1 MPQNT
6 APIFTL
12 NPTAGWAALLAANI
26 AKDGTGTVSTILTA
40 NASNGAFLTKISF
53 EPAGTNV
60 ATIARIFLNNG
71 LVNSTPANNTLIGQ
85 VELPATTLSESITT
99 NLTAVQRAFNIAMPA
114 GYKINVVLAT
124 AVAAGWH
131 ITAFGGDY

>member
-12 NPTAGWAALLAANI
+12 NPTAGWAALLTANA
-26 AKDGTGTVSTILTA
+26 AKDGTGTVSTIMTA
-40 NASNGAFLTKISF
+40 NASNGAFLSRITF
-53 EPAGTNV
+53 EPVGTNV

-71 LVNSTPANNTLIGQ
+71 AVNSTPANNTLIAQ
-85 VELPATTLSESITT
+85 INLPATTLSETSTL
-99 NLTAVQRAFNIAMPA
+99 NLTPMQQSFNIAIPP

>member
-12 NPTAGWAALLAANI
+12 NPTAGWAALLTANI

-40 NASNGAFLTKISF
+40 NASNGAFLSRITF

-60 ATIARIFLNNG
+60 STIARIFMNNG

-99 NLTAVQRAFNIAMPA
+99 NLTEVQRAFLVAIPA